1 GWTRAQALKFMAET
15 TFSSEDGVASEIDR
29 YIANPAQALTYKI
42 GQLAIS
48 AIRVKAETALGNRFD
63 LRAFHDE
70 LLKDGALPM
79 SVLQA
84 KMARWIATNSR

>member
-1 GWTRAQALKFMAET
+1 M
-15 TFSSEDGVASEIDR
+15 
-29 YIANPAQALTYKI
+29 
-42 GQLAIS
+42 AIS